1 MKNRKELIKEFV
13 DLVLTDEN
21 QPILESVD
29 QKKKI
34 LLDDK
39 ELEFGCPEHIDELK
53 KCLTTLGSLKDCFKR
68 GTSVRMIVSNCM
80 TKIKAIVDKYELK
93 EQTIEQQL

>member
-53 KCLTTLGSLKDCFKR
+53 KCLTTPPVPESSLI
-68 GTSVRMIVSNCM
+68 M
-80 TKIKAIVDKYELK
+80 
-93 EQTIEQQL
+93 QQ